1 MAKLI
6 PSGVVNLPNF
16 AELQYNLNRQR
27 QADELAV
34 AKDVAQFKQREGIIA
49 PGAMPLVQSEFDNW
63 QELAKKYAADPSAA
77 NYTAL
82 SGAYDKYSKAHG
94 TAKFLFDTV
103 KERDAKYYSD
113 PTKWG
118 ISSDQYSA
126 DSDGLI
132 RNRYNSFEELM
143 TAASN
148 VSELSPRKDV
158 NFSTAEQW
166 VSSRLTP
173 SWEKVYP
180 SLDIN
185 GTGRVTKQQ
194 RDEWFEQA
202 FTGQVE
208 SNEDSRKEA
217 ILGEVQRQG
226 RFGLNKDGSPINLTQ
241 EQINE
246 VFSSPELSAKYFLDY
261 KNRSKAIFD
270 QDAALEYVTPY
281 ASRKDVR
288 DYNLQIA
295 KLYGDRDKE
304 FTGVP
309 QIYLTPEK
317 QAMVALPAP
326 IKIGDRQI
334 YQFGVDAAGNK
345 YLYTSQ
351 KNELG
356 QEVQSVVKATDQE
369 FKSAESIINK
379 EFKNPSFFSSNLEL
393 TTKTFFPKDTEVVS
407 EMAKETPM
415 SSARELE
422 VQFRADQALIGQM
435 TGGIRRSP
443 QQAANPAR
451 QLVNKYPD
459 AFTRSGLD
467 LNNLTVEDVDRFA
480 EEIAADHSGSVT
492 KAKGAE
498 KAITVSKKSAQETKE
513 YDKLSALTF
522 KVGPA
527 LGVRQ
532 LPEETSDKYF
542 ERIKGKASEIMSDT
556 YRSQGVYK
564 SKSGN
569 EENARLRRILEFGTP
584 TNRGAL
590 YQEASRAYNDF
601 IDAVEELESA
611 RK

>member
-6 PSGVVNLPNF
+6 PSGVVQLPNF

-148 VSELSPRKDV
+148 ISELSPRKNI
-158 NFSTAEQW
+158 NFSMAEQW
-166 VSSRLTP
+166 VSSTLSP
-173 SWEKVYP
+173 AWEKVYA
-180 SLDIN
+180 SLDLK
-185 GTGRVTKQQ
+185 GTGRVSEEQ
-194 RDEWFEQA
+194 RKEWFNQA
-202 FTGQVE
+202 YTGQVE
-208 SNEDSRKEA
+208 ANEDSRKEA

-226 RFGLNKDGSPINLTQ
+226 RFGLNRDGSPINLTQ

-246 VFSSPELSAKYFLDY
+246 VLSSPELSAKYLSDH
-261 KNRSKAIFD
+261 KNRTFALFN
-270 QDAALEYVTPY
+270 QGAALEYVTPY

-288 DYNLQIA
+288 DYNLQVS

-304 FTGVP
+304 FTGSP
-309 QIYLTPEK
+309 RIYVTGSN
-317 QAMVALPAP
+317 QGMVALPAP
-326 IKIGDRQI
+326 IKIGGKQI
-334 YQFGVDAAGNK
+334 YQYGIDLAGNK
-345 YLYTSQ
+345 YLFTSQ

-356 QEVQSVVKATDQE
+356 QEVPSIVKATDEE
-369 FKSAESIINK
+369 FKSAEALIDK
-379 EFKNPSFFSSNLEL
+379 EFKDSGFFARNLLEASQSI
-393 TTKTFFPKDTEVVS
+393 PKVEGEISD
-407 EMAKETPM
+407 MAKETPM
-415 SSARELE
+415 ASSRELE
-422 VQFRADQALIGQM
+422 VQFKEDKVLIGEM
-435 TGGIRRSP
+435 TGGIRRGRT
-443 QQAANPAR
+443 QALNQTLRLA
-451 QLVNKYPD
+451 NKYPD

-480 EEIAADHSGSVT
+480 EEIAADQSGSVT

-498 KAITVSKKSAQETKE
+498 KAINVSKKSAQETKE

-522 KVGPA
+522 EVGSE
-527 LGVRQ
+527 LDIRQ

-542 ERIKGKASEIMSDT
+542 ERIKSKASEIMSDT

-569 EENARLRRILEFGTP
+569 EENARLRRILEFKTP
-584 TNRGAL
+584 

>member
-113 PTKWG
+113 PTKWS
-118 ISSDQYSA
+118 IAADQYSS

-166 VSSRLTP
+166 VSSRLSP
-173 SWEKVYP
+173 SWDKVYA
-180 SLDIN
+180 SLDTK
-185 GTGRVTKQQ
+185 GTGRVSEQQ
-194 RDEWFEQA
+194 KDDWFEQA
-202 FTGQVE
+202 WIGQVE

-217 ILGEVQRQG
+217 ILGEVQRQAK
-226 RFGLNKDGSPINLTQ
+226 FGLNRDGSPINLTQ
-241 EQINE
+241 EQINF
-246 VFSSPELSAKYFLDY
+246 VLSDPEQSAKYLSDY
-261 KNRSKAIFD
+261 KRRSKALFD
-270 QDAALEYVTPY
+270 QGAALEYVTSY
-281 ASRKDVR
+281 TSRKDAR
-288 DYNLQIA
+288 DYNLQVS
-295 KLYGDRDKE
+295 KLYGDRDKDR

-334 YQFGVDAAGNK
+334 YQYGTDAAGNK

-369 FKSAESIINK
+369 FKSAEAIINK
-379 EFKNPSFFSSNLEL
+379 EFKNPSFFSSNLDL
-393 TTKTFFPKDTEVVS
+393 TTKTFFPKNTEVVS

-443 QQAANPAR
+443 QQAANPTR
-451 QLVNKYPD
+451 QLSNKYPD

-498 KAITVSKKSAQETKE
+498 KAINVSKKSAQETKE

-522 KVGPA
+522 KVGSK
-527 LGVRQ
+527 LGVLQ

-542 ERIKGKASEIMSDT
+542 ERIKSKASEIMSDT
-556 YRSQGVYK
+556 YRYQGVYK

-569 EENARLRRILEFGTP
+569 EENARLARILEWETP
-584 TNRGAL
+584 

>member
-6 PSGVVNLPNF
+6 PSGVVQLPNF

-166 VSSRLTP
+166 VSSRLSP
-173 SWEKVYP
+173 SWEKVYA
-180 SLDIN
+180 SLDTK
-185 GTGRVTKQQ
+185 GTGRVSEQQ
-194 RDEWFEQA
+194 KDDWFEQA
-202 FTGQVE
+202 WIGQVE

-217 ILGEVQRQG
+217 ILGEVQRQAK
-226 RFGLNKDGSPINLTQ
+226 FGLNRDGSPINLTQ
-241 EQINE
+241 EQINF
-246 VFSSPELSAKYFLDY
+246 VLSDPEQSAKYLSDY
-261 KNRSKAIFD
+261 RRRSKALFD
-270 QDAALEYVTPY
+270 QGAALEYVTPY

-288 DYNLQIA
+288 DYNLQVS

-326 IKIGDRQI
+326 IKIGNRQI

-379 EFKNPSFFSSNLEL
+379 EFKNPSFFSSNLDL
-393 TTKTFFPKDTEVVS
+393 TRKTFFPKDTEVVS

-422 VQFRADQALIGQM
+422 VQFRADQGLIGQM
-435 TGGIRRSP
+435 TGAIRRSP
-443 QQAANPAR
+443 QQAKSKVSELANE
-451 QLVNKYPD
+451 YPE
-459 AFTRSGLD
+459 AFNRSKAD
-467 LNNLTVEDVDRFA
+467 LNNLTVADVDRFA
-480 EEIAADHSGSVT
+480 EEIAADQSGQIT
-492 KAKGAE
+492 KAKGTE
-498 KAITVSKKSAQETKE
+498 KAVVVSKKSAQETKE
-513 YDKLSALTF
+513 YDELSSLVFKLGT
-522 KVGPA
+522 KIGID
-527 LGVRQ
+527 Q
-532 LPEETSDKYF
+532 LPNETSDKYF
-542 ERIKGKASEIMSDT
+542 KRIQDKVNKIESDLYYTQKDGLMS
-556 YRSQGVYK
+556 R
-564 SKSGN
+564 SGN
-569 EENARLRRILEFGTP
+569 EENVRFIKIINSQTQYRD
-584 TNRGAL
+584 
-590 YQEASRAYNDF
+590 ASRAYNDYL
-601 IDAVEELESA
+601 DAVKELESA
-611 RK
+611 KK

>member
-6 PSGVVNLPNF
+6 PSGVVQLPNF

-82 SGAYDKYSKAHG
+82 SGAYDRYSKAHG

-113 PTKWG
+113 PTKWS
-118 ISSDQYSA
+118 IAADQYAS

-166 VSSRLTP
+166 VSSRLSP
-173 SWEKVYP
+173 SWEKVYA
-180 SLDIN
+180 SLDIK
-185 GTGRVTKQQ
+185 GTGRVSEQQ
-194 RDEWFEQA
+194 KDDWFEQA
-202 FTGQVE
+202 WIGQVE
-208 SNEDSRKEA
+208 SNEDSKKEA
-217 ILGEVQRQG
+217 ILGEVQRQAK
-226 RFGLNKDGSPINLTQ
+226 FGLNRDGSPVNLTQ
-241 EQINE
+241 EQINF
-246 VFSSPELSAKYFLDY
+246 VLSDPEQSAKYLSDY
-261 KNRSKAIFD
+261 KRRSKALFD
-270 QDAALEYVTPY
+270 QGAALEYVTPY
-281 ASRKDVR
+281 ALRRDAR

-295 KLYGDRDKE
+295 KLYGDRTQDK
-304 FTGVP
+304 FTGNP
-309 QIYLTPEK
+309 EIYLTSAN
-317 QAMVALPAP
+317 QGMVALPAP
-326 IKIGDRQI
+326 IKIGDREI
-334 YQFGVDAAGNK
+334 YQYGTDSAGNK
-345 YLYTSQ
+345 YFFTSQ

-356 QEVQSVVKATDQE
+356 QEVQSVVKATDEE
-369 FKSAESIINK
+369 FRTTEALINK
-379 EFKNPSFFSSNLEL
+379 EFKDPNFFSRNLAMARL
-393 TTKTFFPKDTEVVS
+393 RIPKAEGEIS
-407 EMAKETPM
+407 EIAKETPM
-415 SSARELE
+415 ASSRELE
-422 VQFRADQALIGQM
+422 VQFRADKGLIGQM

-443 QQAANPAR
+443 QQAASVVR
-451 QLVNKYPD
+451 QLANKYPN
-459 AFTRSGLD
+459 AFTRSGVN
-467 LNNLTVEDVDRFA
+467 LNSLTVKDVDRFA
-480 EEIAADHSGSVT
+480 EEIAADQSGSVT
-492 KAKGAE
+492 KAKVAE
-498 KAITVSKKSAQETKE
+498 KAVTVSKKSAQETKE

-522 KVGPA
+522 EVGSA

-532 LPEETSDKYF
+532 RPEETSDKYF
-542 ERIKGKASEIMSDT
+542 ERIKSKASEIMSDT
-556 YRSQGVYK
+556 YRSQGIYK

-569 EENARLRRILEFGTP
+569 EENARLRRILEFRTP
-584 TNRGAL
+584 

>member
-166 VSSRLTP
+166 VSSRLSP
-173 SWEKVYP
+173 SWDKVYA
-180 SLDIN
+180 SLDTE
-185 GTGRVTKQQ
+185 GTGRVSEQQ
-194 RDEWFEQA
+194 KDDWFEQA
-202 FTGQVE
+202 WIGQVE

-217 ILGEVQRQG
+217 ILGEVQRQAK
-226 RFGLNKDGSPINLTQ
+226 FGLNRDGSPINLTQ
-241 EQINE
+241 EQINF
-246 VFSSPELSAKYFLDY
+246 VLSDPEQSAKYLSDY
-261 KNRSKAIFD
+261 RRRSKALFD
-270 QDAALEYVTPY
+270 QGAALEYVTTY
-281 ASRKDVR
+281 TSRKDAR

-304 FTGVP
+304 FTGSP
-309 QIYLTPEK
+309 RIYVTGSN
-317 QAMVALPAP
+317 QGMVALPAP
-326 IKIGDRQI
+326 IKIGGKQI
-334 YQFGVDAAGNK
+334 YQYGIDLAGNK
-345 YLYTSQ
+345 YLFTSQ

-356 QEVQSVVKATDQE
+356 QEVPSIVKATDEE
-369 FKSAESIINK
+369 FKSAEALIDK
-379 EFKNPSFFSSNLEL
+379 EFKDSGFFARNLLEASQSI
-393 TTKTFFPKDTEVVS
+393 PKVEGEISD
-407 EMAKETPM
+407 MAKETPM
-415 SSARELE
+415 ASSRELE
-422 VQFRADQALIGQM
+422 VQFKEDKVLIGEM
-435 TGGIRRSP
+435 TGGIRRGRT
-443 QQAANPAR
+443 QALNQTLRLA
-451 QLVNKYPD
+451 NKYPD
-459 AFTRSGLD
+459 AFKRSGMD
-467 LNNLTVEDVDRFA
+467 LKNLTVEDVDRFA
-480 EEIAADHSGSVT
+480 EEIAADQSGSVT

-522 KVGPA
+522 EVGSE

-542 ERIKGKASEIMSDT
+542 ERIKSKASEIMSDT
-556 YRSQGVYK
+556 YRYQGVYK

-569 EENARLRRILEFGTP
+569 EENARLARILEWKTP
-584 TNRGAL
+584 

>member
-113 PTKWG
+113 PTKWS
-118 ISSDQYSA
+118 IAADQYSS

-166 VSSRLTP
+166 VSSRLSP
-173 SWEKVYP
+173 SWDKVYA
-180 SLDIN
+180 SLDTK
-185 GTGRVTKQQ
+185 GTGRVSEQQ
-194 RDEWFEQA
+194 KDDWFEQA
-202 FTGQVE
+202 WIGQVE

-217 ILGEVQRQG
+217 ILGEVQRQAK
-226 RFGLNKDGSPINLTQ
+226 FGLNRDGSPINLTQ
-241 EQINE
+241 EQINF
-246 VFSSPELSAKYFLDY
+246 VLSDPEQSAKYLSDY
-261 KNRSKAIFD
+261 KRRSKALFD
-270 QDAALEYVTPY
+270 QGAALEYVTSY
-281 ASRKDVR
+281 TSRKDAR
-288 DYNLQIA
+288 DYNLQVS

-304 FTGVP
+304 FTGSP
-309 QIYLTPEK
+309 RIYVTGSN
-317 QAMVALPAP
+317 QGMVALPAP
-326 IKIGDRQI
+326 IKIGGKQI
-334 YQFGVDAAGNK
+334 YQYGIDLAGNK
-345 YLYTSQ
+345 YLFTSQ

-356 QEVQSVVKATDQE
+356 QEVPSIVKATDEE
-369 FKSAESIINK
+369 FKSAEALIDK
-379 EFKNPSFFSSNLEL
+379 EFKDSGFFARNLLEASQSI
-393 TTKTFFPKDTEVVS
+393 PKVEGEISD
-407 EMAKETPM
+407 MAKETPM
-415 SSARELE
+415 ASSRELE
-422 VQFRADQALIGQM
+422 VQFKEDKVLIGEM
-435 TGGIRRSP
+435 TGGIRRGRT
-443 QQAANPAR
+443 QALNQTLRLA
-451 QLVNKYPD
+451 NKYPD
-459 AFTRSGLD
+459 AFKRSGMD
-467 LNNLTVEDVDRFA
+467 LKNLTVEDVDRFA
-480 EEIAADHSGSVT
+480 EEIAADQSGSVT

-498 KAITVSKKSAQETKE
+498 KAINVSKKSAQETKE

-522 KVGPA
+522 EVGSE
-527 LGVRQ
+527 LDIRQ

-542 ERIKGKASEIMSDT
+542 ERIKSKASEIMSDT

-569 EENARLRRILEFGTP
+569 EENARLRRILEFKTP
-584 TNRGAL
+584 

>member
-49 PGAMPLVQSEFDNW
+49 PGAMPLVQSEFDDW
-63 QELAKKYAADPSAA
+63 QNKAKKYAADPSAA

-118 ISSDQYSA
+118 ISADQYAS

-148 VSELSPRKDV
+148 ISELSPRKSI
-158 NFSTAEQW
+158 NFSMAEQW
-166 VSSRLTP
+166 VSSTLSP
-173 SWEKVYP
+173 AWEKVYA
-180 SLDIN
+180 SLDLK
-185 GTGRVTKQQ
+185 GTGRVTEEQKK
-194 RDEWFEQA
+194 EWFNQA
-202 FTGQVE
+202 YTGQVE
-208 SNEDSRKEA
+208 ANEDSRKEA

-226 RFGLNKDGSPINLTQ
+226 RFGLNRDGSPINLTQ

-246 VFSSPELSAKYFLDY
+246 VLSSPELSAKYLLDHR
-261 KNRSKAIFD
+261 NRAEALFN
-270 QDAALEYVTPY
+270 QGAALEYVTPY
-281 ASRKDVR
+281 ASRKDAR

-295 KLYGDRDKE
+295 KLYGDRDKDT
-304 FTGVP
+304 FTGTTE
-309 QIYLTPEK
+309 IYLTSAN
-317 QAMVALPAP
+317 QGMVALPAP
-326 IKIGDRQI
+326 VKIGDRQI
-334 YQFGVDAAGNK
+334 YQYGTDAAGNK
-345 YLYTSQ
+345 YLFTSQ

-356 QEVQSVVKATDQE
+356 QEVQSIVKATDEE
-369 FKSAESIINK
+369 FRTTEALLNK
-379 EFKNPSFFSSNLEL
+379 EFKDPNFFSRNLAMA
-393 TTKTFFPKDTEVVS
+393 KVRIPKAEGEIS
-407 EMAKETPM
+407 EIAKETPM

-422 VQFRADQALIGQM
+422 VQFRADQAVIGQM

-443 QQAANPAR
+443 QQAANPTR
-451 QLVNKYPD
+451 QLANKYPD

-480 EEIAADHSGSVT
+480 EEIAADQSGSVT

-522 KVGPA
+522 EVGSA
-527 LGVRQ
+527 LDIRQ

-542 ERIKGKASEIMSDT
+542 ERIKSKASEIMSDT

-569 EENARLRRILEFGTP
+569 EENARLRRILEFKTP
-584 TNRGAL
+584 

>member
-6 PSGVVNLPNF
+6 PSGVVQLPNF

-27 QADELAV
+27 QSDELAV

-49 PGAMPLVQSEFDNW
+49 PGAMPLVQAEFDNW

-113 PTKWG
+113 PTKWS
-118 ISSDQYSA
+118 IAADQYSS

-166 VSSRLTP
+166 VSSRLSP
-173 SWEKVYP
+173 SWDKVYA
-180 SLDIN
+180 SLDTK
-185 GTGRVTKQQ
+185 GTGRVSEQQ
-194 RDEWFEQA
+194 KDDWFEQA
-202 FTGQVE
+202 WIGQVE

-217 ILGEVQRQG
+217 ILGEVQRQAK
-226 RFGLNKDGSPINLTQ
+226 FGLNRDGSPINLTQ
-241 EQINE
+241 EQINF
-246 VFSSPELSAKYFLDY
+246 VLSDPEQSAKYLSDY
-261 KNRSKAIFD
+261 KRRSKALFD
-270 QDAALEYVTPY
+270 QGAALEYVTSY
-281 ASRKDVR
+281 TSRKDAR
-288 DYNLQIA
+288 DYNLQVS

-304 FTGVP
+304 FTGSP
-309 QIYLTPEK
+309 RIYVTGSN
-317 QAMVALPAP
+317 QGMVALPAP
-326 IKIGDRQI
+326 IKIGGKQI
-334 YQFGVDAAGNK
+334 YQYGIDLAGNK
-345 YLYTSQ
+345 YLFTSQ

-356 QEVQSVVKATDQE
+356 QEVPSIVKATDEE
-369 FKSAESIINK
+369 FKSAEALIDK
-379 EFKNPSFFSSNLEL
+379 EFKDSGFFARNLLEASQSI
-393 TTKTFFPKDTEVVS
+393 PKVEGEISD
-407 EMAKETPM
+407 MAKETPM
-415 SSARELE
+415 ASSRELE
-422 VQFRADQALIGQM
+422 VQFKEDKVLIGEM
-435 TGGIRRSP
+435 TGGIRRGRT
-443 QQAANPAR
+443 QALNQTLRLA
-451 QLVNKYPD
+451 NKYPD
-459 AFTRSGLD
+459 AFKRSGMD
-467 LNNLTVEDVDRFA
+467 LKNLTVEDVDRFA
-480 EEIAADHSGSVT
+480 EEIAADQSGSVT

-498 KAITVSKKSAQETKE
+498 KAINVSKKSAQETKE

-522 KVGPA
+522 EVGSE
-527 LGVRQ
+527 LDIRQ

-542 ERIKGKASEIMSDT
+542 ERIKSKASEIMSDT

-569 EENARLRRILEFGTP
+569 EENARLRRILEFKTP
-584 TNRGAL
+584 

>member
-1 MAKLI
+1 
-6 PSGVVNLPNF
+6 
-16 AELQYNLNRQR
+16 
-27 QADELAV
+27 
-34 AKDVAQFKQREGIIA
+34 
-49 PGAMPLVQSEFDNW
+49 
-63 QELAKKYAADPSAA
+63 
-77 NYTAL
+77 
-82 SGAYDKYSKAHG
+82 
-94 TAKFLFDTV
+94 
-103 KERDAKYYSD
+103 
-113 PTKWG
+113 
-118 ISSDQYSA
+118 
-126 DSDGLI
+126 
-132 RNRYNSFEELM
+132 
-143 TAASN
+143 
-148 VSELSPRKDV
+148 
-158 NFSTAEQW
+158 
-166 VSSRLTP
+166 
-173 SWEKVYP
+173 
-180 SLDIN
+180 
-185 GTGRVTKQQ
+185 
-194 RDEWFEQA
+194 
-202 FTGQVE
+202 
-208 SNEDSRKEA
+208 
-217 ILGEVQRQG
+217 
-226 RFGLNKDGSPINLTQ
+226 
-241 EQINE
+241 
-246 VFSSPELSAKYFLDY
+246 
-261 KNRSKAIFD
+261 
-270 QDAALEYVTPY
+270 
-281 ASRKDVR
+281 
-288 DYNLQIA
+288 
-295 KLYGDRDKE
+295 
-304 FTGVP
+304 
-309 QIYLTPEK
+309 
-317 QAMVALPAP
+317 MVALPAP

-334 YQFGVDAAGNK
+334 YQYGIDAAGNK

-369 FKSAESIINK
+369 FKSAEAIINK

-522 KVGPA
+522 EVGSE

-569 EENARLRRILEFGTP
+569 EENARLRRILEFKTP
-584 TNRGAL
+584 

>member
-49 PGAMPLVQSEFDNW
+49 PGAMPLVQAEFDDW
-63 QELAKKYAADPSAA
+63 QNKAKKYAADPSAA

-118 ISSDQYSA
+118 ISADQYAS

-148 VSELSPRKDV
+148 ISELSPRKNI
-158 NFSTAEQW
+158 NFSMAEQW
-166 VSSRLTP
+166 VSSTLSP
-173 SWEKVYP
+173 AWEKVYA
-180 SLDIN
+180 SLDLK
-185 GTGRVTKQQ
+185 GTGRVTEAQ
-194 RDEWFEQA
+194 RKEWFNQA
-202 FTGQVE
+202 YTGQVE
-208 SNEDSRKEA
+208 ANEDSKKEA

-226 RFGLNKDGSPINLTQ
+226 RFGLNRDGSPINLTQ

-246 VFSSPELSAKYFLDY
+246 VLSSPELSAKYLLDH
-261 KNRSKAIFD
+261 KNRAEALFN
-270 QDAALEYVTPY
+270 QGAALEYVTPY
-281 ASRKDVR
+281 VSRRDAR
-288 DYNLQIA
+288 DYNLQVA
-295 KLYGDRDKE
+295 KLYGDRDKDQ
-304 FTGVP
+304 FTGTP
-309 QIYLTPEK
+309 EIYLTSAN
-317 QAMVALPAP
+317 QGMVALPAP
-326 IKIGDRQI
+326 VKIGDREI
-334 YQFGVDAAGNK
+334 YQYGTDAAGNK
-345 YLYTSQ
+345 YFFTSQ

-356 QEVQSVVKATDQE
+356 QEVQKVVKATDEE
-369 FKSAESIINK
+369 FRTTEALLNK
-379 EFKNPSFFSSNLEL
+379 EFKDPNFFSRNLAMARL
-393 TTKTFFPKDTEVVS
+393 RIPKS
-407 EMAKETPM
+407 EAEMSKMAKETPM
-415 SSARELE
+415 ASSRALE
-422 VQFRADQALIGQM
+422 VQYKTDKGLIGQM
-435 TGGIRRSP
+435 TGSIRRSP
-443 QQAANPAR
+443 QQAASTTQ
-451 QLVNKYPD
+451 QLANKYPD
-459 AFTRSGLD
+459 AFTRSGVD

-480 EEIAADHSGSVT
+480 EEIAADQSGSVT

-498 KAITVSKKSAQETKE
+498 KAVTVSKKSAQETKE

-522 KVGPA
+522 EVGSA

-532 LPEETSDKYF
+532 RAEETSDKYF
-542 ERIKGKASEIMSDT
+542 ERIKNKASEIMSDT

-569 EENARLRRILEFGTP
+569 EENARLRRILEFRTP
-584 TNRGAL
+584 

-601 IDAVEELESA
+601 IDAAEELESA

>member
-6 PSGVVNLPNF
+6 PSGVINLPNF
-16 AELQYNLNRQR
+16 AELQYKLDRQK

-34 AKDVAQFKQREGIIA
+34 AKDVSQFKQREGIIA
-49 PGAMPLVQSEFDNW
+49 PGALPFVQAEFDAW
-63 QELAKKYAADPSAA
+63 QEDAKRYAADPNAS

-82 SGAYDKYSKAHG
+82 SSAYDRYSKAHG
-94 TAKFLFDTV
+94 TAKYLFDAV

-132 RNRYNSFEELM
+132 RNRYNSFDELM

-148 VSELSPRKDV
+148 ISELSPRKDI
-158 NFSTAEQW
+158 NFSMAEQW

-173 SWEKVYP
+173 SWDKVYA
-180 SLDIN
+180 SLDVK
-185 GTGRVTKQQ
+185 GTGAVTKQQ

-241 EQINE
+241 EQINL
-246 VFSSPELSAKYFLDY
+246 VFSSPEQSAKYLLDY

-281 ASRKDVR
+281 TSRKDVR

-295 KLYGDRDKE
+295 KLYGDRDKDT

-326 IKIGDRQI
+326 IKIGDRKI

-351 KNELG
+351 KDELG

-369 FKSAESIINK
+369 FKSAEAIINK
-379 EFKNPSFFSSNLEL
+379 EFKNPSFFSSNLDI
-393 TTKTFFPKDTEVVS
+393 TRKTYFPKNTEVVS

-422 VQFRADQALIGQM
+422 VQFRADQGLIGQM
-435 TGGIRRSP
+435 KGAIRRSP
-443 QQAANPAR
+443 QQAKSKVSELANE
-451 QLVNKYPD
+451 YPG
-459 AFTRSGLD
+459 AFNRSEID
-467 LNNLTVEDVDRFA
+467 LNNLTIADVDRFA
-480 EEIAADHSGSVT
+480 DEIAADQSGSIT

-498 KAITVSKKSAQETKE
+498 KAVVVSKKSAQETEE
-513 YDKLSALTF
+513 YDRLSALTF
-522 KVGPA
+522 EVGSA
-527 LGVRQ
+527 IGVRQ
-532 LPEETSDKYF
+532 QPNETSDKYF
-542 ERIKGKASEIMSDT
+542 KRIQDKNREVQSDT
-556 YRSQGVYK
+556 YTYQGVIK

-569 EENARLRRILEFGTP
+569 QENVRLRKIIEYRTP
-584 TNRGAL
+584 
-590 YQEASRAYNDF
+590 YQEASRAYNDYL
-601 IDAVEELESA
+601 DAVNELESA
-611 RK
+611 KK

>member
-113 PTKWG
+113 PTKWS
-118 ISSDQYSA
+118 IAADQYSS

-166 VSSRLTP
+166 VSSRLSP
-173 SWEKVYP
+173 SWDKVYA
-180 SLDIN
+180 SLDTK
-185 GTGRVTKQQ
+185 GTGRVSEQQ
-194 RDEWFEQA
+194 KDDWFEQA
-202 FTGQVE
+202 WIGQVE

-217 ILGEVQRQG
+217 ILGEVQRQAK
-226 RFGLNKDGSPINLTQ
+226 FGLNRDGSPINLTQ
-241 EQINE
+241 EQINF
-246 VFSSPELSAKYFLDY
+246 VLSDPEQSAKYLSDY
-261 KNRSKAIFD
+261 KRRSKALFD
-270 QDAALEYVTPY
+270 QGAALEYVTSY
-281 ASRKDVR
+281 TSRKDAR
-288 DYNLQIA
+288 DYNLQVS
-295 KLYGDRDKE
+295 KFYGDRDKE
-304 FTGVP
+304 FTGSP
-309 QIYLTPEK
+309 RIYVTGSN
-317 QAMVALPAP
+317 QGMVALPAP
-326 IKIGDRQI
+326 IKIGGKQI
-334 YQFGVDAAGNK
+334 YQYGIDLAGNK
-345 YLYTSQ
+345 YLFTSQ

-356 QEVQSVVKATDQE
+356 QEVPSIVKATDEE
-369 FKSAESIINK
+369 FKSAEALIDK
-379 EFKNPSFFSSNLEL
+379 EFKDSGFFARNLLEASQSI
-393 TTKTFFPKDTEVVS
+393 PKVEGEISD
-407 EMAKETPM
+407 MAKETPM
-415 SSARELE
+415 ASSRELE
-422 VQFRADQALIGQM
+422 VQFKEDKVLIGEM
-435 TGGIRRSP
+435 TGGIRRGRT
-443 QQAANPAR
+443 QALNQTLRLA
-451 QLVNKYPD
+451 NKYPD
-459 AFTRSGLD
+459 AFKRSGMD
-467 LNNLTVEDVDRFA
+467 LKNLTVEDVDRFA
-480 EEIAADHSGSVT
+480 EEIAADQSGSVT

-498 KAITVSKKSAQETKE
+498 KAINVSKKSAQETKE

-522 KVGPA
+522 EVGSE
-527 LGVRQ
+527 LDIRQ

-542 ERIKGKASEIMSDT
+542 ERIKSKASEIMSDT

-569 EENARLRRILEFGTP
+569 EENARLRRILEFKTP
-584 TNRGAL
+584 

>member
-113 PTKWG
+113 PTKWS
-118 ISSDQYSA
+118 IAADQYSS

-166 VSSRLTP
+166 VSSRLSP
-173 SWEKVYP
+173 SWDKVYA
-180 SLDIN
+180 SLDTK
-185 GTGRVTKQQ
+185 GTGRVSEQQ
-194 RDEWFEQA
+194 KDDWFEQA
-202 FTGQVE
+202 WIGQVE

-217 ILGEVQRQG
+217 ILGEVQRQAK
-226 RFGLNKDGSPINLTQ
+226 FGLNRDGSPINLTQ
-241 EQINE
+241 EQINF
-246 VFSSPELSAKYFLDY
+246 VLSDPEQSAKYLSDY
-261 KNRSKAIFD
+261 KRRSKALFD
-270 QDAALEYVTPY
+270 QGAALEYVTSY
-281 ASRKDVR
+281 TSRKDAR
-288 DYNLQIA
+288 DYNLQVS
-295 KLYGDRDKE
+295 KLYGDRDKDR

-334 YQFGVDAAGNK
+334 YQYGTDAAGNK

-369 FKSAESIINK
+369 FKSAEAIINK
-379 EFKNPSFFSSNLEL
+379 EFKNPSFFSSNLDL
-393 TTKTFFPKDTEVVS
+393 TTKTFFPKNTEVVS

-443 QQAANPAR
+443 QQAANPTR
-451 QLVNKYPD
+451 QLANKYPD

-480 EEIAADHSGSVT
+480 EEIAADQSGSVT

-498 KAITVSKKSAQETKE
+498 KAINVSKKSAQETKE

-522 KVGPA
+522 KVGSK
-527 LGVRQ
+527 LGVLQ

-542 ERIKGKASEIMSDT
+542 ERIKSKASEIMSDT
-556 YRSQGVYK
+556 YRYQGVYK

-569 EENARLRRILEFGTP
+569 EENARLARILEWETP
-584 TNRGAL
+584 

-601 IDAVEELESA
+601 IDAVEELELA

>member
-49 PGAMPLVQSEFDNW
+49 PGAMPLVQAEFDDW
-63 QELAKKYAADPSAA
+63 QNKAKKYAADPSAA

-113 PTKWG
+113 PTKWS
-118 ISSDQYSA
+118 IAADQYSS

-166 VSSRLTP
+166 VSSRLSP
-173 SWEKVYP
+173 SWEKVYA
-180 SLDIN
+180 SLDTK
-185 GTGRVTKQQ
+185 GTGRVSEQQ
-194 RDEWFEQA
+194 KDDWFEQA
-202 FTGQVE
+202 WIGQVE

-217 ILGEVQRQG
+217 ILGEVQRQAK
-226 RFGLNKDGSPINLTQ
+226 FGLNRDGSPINLTQ
-241 EQINE
+241 EQINF
-246 VFSSPELSAKYFLDY
+246 VLSDPEQSAKYLSDY
-261 KNRSKAIFD
+261 KRRSKALFD
-270 QDAALEYVTPY
+270 QGAALEYVTSY
-281 ASRKDVR
+281 TSRKDAR
-288 DYNLQIA
+288 DYNLQVS

-304 FTGVP
+304 FTGSP
-309 QIYLTPEK
+309 RIYVTGSN
-317 QAMVALPAP
+317 QGMVALPAP
-326 IKIGDRQI
+326 IKIGGKQI
-334 YQFGVDAAGNK
+334 YQYGIDLAGNK
-345 YLYTSQ
+345 YLFTSQ

-356 QEVQSVVKATDQE
+356 QEVPSIVKATDEE
-369 FKSAESIINK
+369 FKSAEALIDK
-379 EFKNPSFFSSNLEL
+379 EFKDSGFFARNLLEASQSI
-393 TTKTFFPKDTEVVS
+393 PKVEGEISD
-407 EMAKETPM
+407 MAKETPM
-415 SSARELE
+415 ASSRELE
-422 VQFRADQALIGQM
+422 VQFKEDKVLIGEM
-435 TGGIRRSP
+435 TGGIRRGRT
-443 QQAANPAR
+443 QALNQTLRLA
-451 QLVNKYPD
+451 NKYPD
-459 AFTRSGLD
+459 AFKRSGMD
-467 LNNLTVEDVDRFA
+467 LKNLTVEDVDRFA
-480 EEIAADHSGSVT
+480 EEIAADQSGSVT

-498 KAITVSKKSAQETKE
+498 KAINVSKKSAQETKE

-522 KVGPA
+522 EVGSE
-527 LGVRQ
+527 LDIRQ

-542 ERIKGKASEIMSDT
+542 ERIKSKASEIMSDT

-569 EENARLRRILEFGTP
+569 EENARLRRILEFKTP
-584 TNRGAL
+584 

>member
-6 PSGVVNLPNF
+6 PSGVVQLPNF

-27 QADELAV
+27 QSDELAV

-49 PGAMPLVQSEFDNW
+49 PGAMPLVQAEFDAW
-63 QELAKKYAADPSAA
+63 QEDAKRYAADPSAA

-82 SGAYDKYSKAHG
+82 SSAYDRYSKAHG
-94 TAKFLFDTV
+94 TAKYLFDTV

-132 RNRYNSFEELM
+132 RNRYNSFDELM

-148 VSELSPRKDV
+148 ISELSPRKNI
-158 NFSTAEQW
+158 NFSMAEQL
-166 VSSRLTP
+166 VSSSLLP
-173 SWEKVYP
+173 SWDKVYP

-185 GTGRVTKQQ
+185 GTGRVTEQQ
-194 RDEWFEQA
+194 KKEWFNQA
-202 FTGQVE
+202 YTGQVE

-246 VFSSPELSAKYFLDY
+246 VFSSPELSAKYLSDH
-261 KNRSKAIFD
+261 KNRAEALFN
-270 QDAALEYVTPY
+270 QGAALEYVTTY
-281 ASRKDVR
+281 TSRKDVR
-288 DYNLQIA
+288 DYNLQVS
-295 KLYGDRDKE
+295 KLYGDRDKDT
-304 FTGVP
+304 FTGTP
-309 QIYLTPEK
+309 EIYLTSAN
-317 QAMVALPAP
+317 QGMVALPAP

-334 YQFGVDAAGNK
+334 YQYGTDAAGNK
-345 YLYTSQ
+345 YLFTSQ

-356 QEVQSVVKATDQE
+356 QEVQSVVKATDEE
-369 FKSAESIINK
+369 FRTTEALLNK
-379 EFKNPSFFSSNLEL
+379 EFKDPNFFSRNLAMARL
-393 TTKTFFPKDTEVVS
+393 RIPKAEGEIS
-407 EMAKETPM
+407 EIAKETPM

-443 QQAANPAR
+443 QQAANTAR
-451 QLVNKYPD
+451 QLANKYPD
-459 AFTRSGLD
+459 AFTRSGID

-480 EEIAADHSGSVT
+480 EEIAADQSGSVT

-498 KAITVSKKSAQETKE
+498 KAVTVSKKSAQETKE

-522 KVGPA
+522 EVGSA

-556 YRSQGVYK
+556 YRSQGIYK

-569 EENARLRRILEFGTP
+569 EENARLRRILEFRTP
-584 TNRGAL
+584 

>member
-27 QADELAV
+27 QSDELAV

-49 PGAMPLVQSEFDNW
+49 PGAMPLVQAEFDDW
-63 QELAKKYAADPSAA
+63 QNKAKKYAADPSAA

-113 PTKWG
+113 PTKWS
-118 ISSDQYSA
+118 IAADQYSS

-166 VSSRLTP
+166 VSSRLSP
-173 SWEKVYP
+173 SWDKVYA
-180 SLDIN
+180 SLDTK
-185 GTGRVTKQQ
+185 GTGRVSEQQ
-194 RDEWFEQA
+194 KDDWFEQA
-202 FTGQVE
+202 WIGQVE

-217 ILGEVQRQG
+217 ILGEVQRQAK
-226 RFGLNKDGSPINLTQ
+226 FGLNRDGSPINLTQ
-241 EQINE
+241 EQINF
-246 VFSSPELSAKYFLDY
+246 VLSDPEQSAKYLSDY
-261 KNRSKAIFD
+261 KRRSKALFD
-270 QDAALEYVTPY
+270 QGAALEYVTSY
-281 ASRKDVR
+281 TSRKDAR
-288 DYNLQIA
+288 DYNLQVS
-295 KLYGDRDKE
+295 KLYGDRDKDR

-334 YQFGVDAAGNK
+334 YQYGTDAAGNK

-369 FKSAESIINK
+369 FKSAEAIINK
-379 EFKNPSFFSSNLEL
+379 EFKNPSFFSSNLDL
-393 TTKTFFPKDTEVVS
+393 TTKTFFPKNTEVVS

-443 QQAANPAR
+443 QQAANPTR
-451 QLVNKYPD
+451 QLANKYPD

-480 EEIAADHSGSVT
+480 EEIAADQSGSVT

-498 KAITVSKKSAQETKE
+498 KAINVSKKSAQETKE

-522 KVGPA
+522 KVGSK
-527 LGVRQ
+527 LGVLQ

-542 ERIKGKASEIMSDT
+542 ERIKSKASEIMSDT
-556 YRSQGVYK
+556 YRYQGVYK

-569 EENARLRRILEFGTP
+569 EENARLARILEWETP
-584 TNRGAL
+584 

-601 IDAVEELESA
+601 IDAVEELELA

>member
-49 PGAMPLVQSEFDNW
+49 PGAMPLVQAEFDDW
-63 QELAKKYAADPSAA
+63 QNKAKKYAADPSAA

-118 ISSDQYSA
+118 ISADQYAS

-148 VSELSPRKDV
+148 ISELSPRKNI
-158 NFSTAEQW
+158 NFSMAEQW
-166 VSSRLTP
+166 VSSTLSP
-173 SWEKVYP
+173 AWEKVYA
-180 SLDIN
+180 SLDLK
-185 GTGRVTKQQ
+185 GTGRVTEEQKK
-194 RDEWFEQA
+194 EWFNQA
-202 FTGQVE
+202 YTGQVE
-208 SNEDSRKEA
+208 ANEDSRKEA

-226 RFGLNKDGSPINLTQ
+226 RFGLNRDGSPINLTQ

-246 VFSSPELSAKYFLDY
+246 VLSSPELSAKYLLDHR
-261 KNRSKAIFD
+261 NRAEALFN
-270 QDAALEYVTPY
+270 QGAALEYVTPY
-281 ASRKDVR
+281 ASRKDAR

-295 KLYGDRDKE
+295 KLYGDRDKDT
-304 FTGVP
+304 FTGTTE
-309 QIYLTPEK
+309 IYLTSAN
-317 QAMVALPAP
+317 QGMVALPAP
-326 IKIGDRQI
+326 VKIGDRQI
-334 YQFGVDAAGNK
+334 YQYGTDAAGNK
-345 YLYTSQ
+345 YLFTSQ

-356 QEVQSVVKATDQE
+356 QEVQSIVKATDEE
-369 FKSAESIINK
+369 FRTTEALLNK
-379 EFKNPSFFSSNLEL
+379 EFKDPNFFSRNLAMA
-393 TTKTFFPKDTEVVS
+393 KVRIPKAEGEIS
-407 EMAKETPM
+407 EIAKETPTA
-415 SSARELE
+415 SSRELE
-422 VQFRADQALIGQM
+422 VQFRSDKGLIGQM

-443 QQAANPAR
+443 QQAANPTR
-451 QLVNKYPD
+451 QLANKYPD

-480 EEIAADHSGSVT
+480 EEIAADQSGSVT

-522 KVGPA
+522 EVGSA
-527 LGVRQ
+527 LDIRQ

-542 ERIKGKASEIMSDT
+542 ERIKSKASEIMSDT

-569 EENARLRRILEFGTP
+569 EENARLRRILEFKTP
-584 TNRGAL
+584 